1 LAGKTLDLLN
11 FIVPDQLGCS
21 IANFY
26 VDWDRRRQKK
36 IDAWKE
42 VQQYIYAT
50 DTTQTSNSKLPWNNK
65 TTLPKLC
72 QIRDNLYANYI
83 ATMFPKRKWL
93 IWEGDDQASQVKDK
107 KDTIESYMA
116 WVIDRTSF
124 KKEINKLVLDYIDY
138 GNCFATVE
146 WVDGTV
152 ELPDRSQVGF
162 VGPML
167 RRVNPVDIVFNP
179 IAPTFD
185 ESPKII
191 RSLVSLGEVKKFLQK
206 EVRDPD
212 ELKEVMGIYDYLKK
226 YRTELTAGSQ
236 SSTELLTKDELYN
249 IAGFTDFR
257 GYLQSNYVEVLTF
270 YGDLYDPEKDELL
283 ENHVITV
290 VDRHKVLTKKPNP
303 SFFGSAP
310 IYHSGWRVR
319 QDNLWAMGPLDN
331 LVGMQYRIDHLE
343 NLKADVFDLIAFPPL
358 KIKGYVEDFKWG
370 PFEQIVVGDE
380 GDVEVMSP
388 AVQALNADMQIERLE
403 EKMEEI
409 AGAPK
414 EAMGFRTPGE
424 KTMYEVQRLENAAAR
439 IFQNKV
445 AQFEQTMVEPL
456 LNAMLEMARRKMSS
470 QTIRVF
476 DNEFEVIQF
485 QELTK
490 NDITGNG
497 RIKPIAAQHFAERA
511 NQIQNITNF
520 FQTLVQADPDIKL
533 HWSSIKL
540 AKLTEDLMD
549 LDSQDL
555 VEPFVRLSEQAD
567 AQRLMAA
574 HSEQLAVEGSIRPGL
589 FPEDSEEPFSTD
601 GGATNSMALPP
612 PGPGGAGAV

>member
-1 LAGKTLDLLN
+1 MSGKTLDLSRLITPDLLGTTIANN
-11 FIVPDQLGCS
+11 FIKWETL
-21 IANFY
+21 
-26 VDWDRRRQKK
+26 RQNR
-36 IDAWKE
+36 INSWKE

-50 DTTQTSNSKLPWNNK
+50 DTTQTTNSKLPWNNK

-93 IWEGDDQASQVKDK
+93 MWEGDDQESQVKGK

-116 WVIDRTSF
+116 WSIDRTSF
-124 KKEINKLVLDYIDY
+124 KKEVNKLVLDYIDY

-146 WVDGTV
+146 WVDGSV
-152 ELPDRSQVGF
+152 ELPDRSQVGY
-162 VGPML
+162 VGPVV
-167 RRVNPVDIVFNP
+167 RRINPMDLVFNP
-179 IAPTFD
+179 IAPTFE
-185 ESPKII
+185 ESPKIV
-191 RSLVSLGEVKKFLQK
+191 RTLVSLGEVKKFLQK
-206 EVRDPD
+206 EVKDQD
-212 ELKEVMGIYDYLKK
+212 ELEKAMAIYEYLRNVRVECMSN
-226 YRTELTAGSQ
+226 YAEADLVV
-236 SSTELLTKDELYN
+236 KDELFN
-249 IAGFTDFR
+249 IAGFDSYR
-257 GYLQSNYVEVLTF
+257 QYLESNYVELLTF
-270 YGDLYDPEKDELL
+270 YGDLYDAENDVLL

-290 VDRHKVLTKKPNP
+290 ADRHKVVCKKANP
-303 SFFGSAP
+303 SFFGHAP
-310 IYHSGWRVR
+310 IYHAGWRIR

-358 KIKGYVEDFKWG
+358 KVKGYVEDFKWG
-370 PFEQIVVGDE
+370 PFEQIVVGDD

-388 AVQALNADMQIERLE
+388 AVQALNADMQIDRLQMQ
-403 EKMEEI
+403 MEEM

-456 LNAMLEMARRKMSS
+456 LNAMLEMARRKMTG

-476 DNEFEVIQF
+476 DNEYEVVKF

-511 NQIQNITNF
+511 NQIQNITQF
-520 FQTLVQADPDIKL
+520 FQTLVAADPDIKM

-540 AKLTEDLMD
+540 ARLTEDLLD
-549 LDSQDL
+549 LDTQDL
-555 VEPFVRLSEQAD
+555 VEPYIRLAEQAD
-567 AQRLMAA
+567 AQRMLAS
-574 HSEQLAVEGSIRPGL
+574 HQEQLAMEDETAPGL
-589 FPEDSEEPFSTD
+589 FPDDAEESFTSGPTSP
-601 GGATNSMALPP
+601 MALPP
-612 PGPGGAGAV
+612 TAG

>member
-11 FIVPDQLGCS
+11 FIVPDQLGCTIS
-21 IANFY
+21 NNYIT
-26 VDWDRRRQKK
+26 WDRARSEKVN
-36 IDAWKE
+36 AWKE

-50 DTTQTSNSKLPWNNK
+50 DTTQTTNSKLPWNNK

-93 IWEGDDQASQVKDK
+93 VWEGDDKESQVKNK
-107 KDTIESYMA
+107 KDTIESYMS
-116 WVIDRTSF
+116 WVIDRTGF

-146 WVDGTV
+146 WVDGTI
-152 ELPDRSQVGF
+152 ELPDRSQVGY

-167 RRVNPVDIVFNP
+167 RRINPIDLVFNP
-179 IAPTFD
+179 ISPTFD
-185 ESPKII
+185 ESPKIV
-191 RSLVSLGEVKKFLQK
+191 RSLVSLGEVKKYIQK
-206 EVRDPD
+206 EVKDPD
-212 ELKEVMGIYDYLKK
+212 ELKVAMGIYNYLRD
-226 YRTELTAGSQ
+226 YRTAIKSQ
-236 SSTELLTKDELYN
+236 SQATSEIAVKDEMYR
-249 IAGFTDFR
+249 IAGFQSYR
-257 GYLQSNYVEVLTF
+257 EYLQSNYVEVLTF
-270 YGDLYDPEKDELL
+270 YGDLYDDLNDELL
-283 ENHVITV
+283 ENYVITV
-290 VDRHKVLTKKPNP
+290 IDRHKVIFKKPNP
-303 SFFGSAP
+303 SFFGTAP

-343 NLKADVFDLIAFPPL
+343 NLKADCFDLIAFPPI
-358 KIKGYVEDFKWG
+358 KVKGYVEDFKWG

-380 GDVEVMSP
+380 GDVDLMSP
-388 AVQALNADMQIERLE
+388 DVQALQADMQIDRLQMQ
-403 EKMEEI
+403 MEEM

-445 AQFEQTMVEPL
+445 AQFEQTMIEPL

-476 DNEFEVIQF
+476 DTEFEVVQF
-485 QELTK
+485 MELTK

-497 RIKPIAAQHFAERA
+497 RIRPIAAQHFAERS

-520 FQTLVQADPDIKL
+520 FQTLVQTDPDIKL
-533 HWSSIKL
+533 HWSSVKL
-540 AKLTEDLMD
+540 AQLTEELMD
-549 LDSQDL
+549 LEDYDL
-555 VEPFVRLSEQAD
+555 VEPYVRLSEQAD
-567 AQRLMAA
+567 AQRLLAA
-574 HSEQLAVEGSIRPGL
+574 HQEQLGMEGAVRPGVA
-589 FPEDSEEPFSTD
+589 PEDSEEPFTNGPTD
-601 GGATNSMALPP
+601 PMALPP
-612 PGPGGAGAV
+612 PGPGGEEAI